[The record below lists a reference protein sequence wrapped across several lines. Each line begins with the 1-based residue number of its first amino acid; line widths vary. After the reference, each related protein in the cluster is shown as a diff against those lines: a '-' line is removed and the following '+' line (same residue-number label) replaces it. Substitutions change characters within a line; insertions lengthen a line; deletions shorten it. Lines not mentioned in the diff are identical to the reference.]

1 MKRLLT
7 LLLMLVSLASATWA
21 DLTVGDVKVTATGN
35 VSPSG
40 LKSGTIYYDASTN
53 TLTLNNATLAYEPSA
68 NSNEGVITTSKGT
81 TLTITVKGTNSVTSS
96 KTYAALKFYTS
107 TITFNGD
114 GSLDLAGRSDDLY
127 GLNESTII
135 IKGSVRLTAMK
146 NGIGTNN
153 YCKKLT
159 VAENAVVK
167 AKQISYVRELEL
179 LNGQEIVEPAGATF
193 ENNAVRVNGSLAKNV
208 VIMKLE
214 TYPIK
219 VLGKSISNLNASNF
233 TVDGLTSGTV
243 KYDAASNTL
252 TLSGVTM
259 TSTADDVYGLW
270 TGSAVGSLTV
280 KLVGTN
286 TINTKNMAIGVN
298 SNLTFTGT
306 GNLTATSTGSYGIS
320 CMGSS
325 KKVTIE
331 NSSYCVIN
339 SKNYAVYGNQS
350 ELVLKKAKSDDYGY
364 RFTNTSGG
372 AAIYNLTA
380 LTLDNTDFFYQESLD
395 ISGTPGCYFDAA
407 AYTVKQNGGALASKV
422 AFKSIKE
429 ALPIYVCG
437 KQLNVVSSYDII
449 EAGSPSITG
458 GGGNAVCYD
467 PSTKTLTLNNATI
480 DNTGAPGDPAY
491 CLKFDDFQGTVQLVG
506 DNKVVSIRHC
516 AIQTVND
523 KSEVTFKGSGS
534 LTAKGPNYGLM
545 PWAGKIILSDN
556 VKVTAEGSSYGI
568 GSNNAGKYNETVVI
582 SGNAQVKANTIGG
595 LHALTLEGG
604 QQIVAPAGAVFKLI
618 SGDTNHGVC
627 ESESSN
633 TLAKNVV
640 IQKVETYPIEVCDM
654 AVNSYNAADIL
665 GDGTF
670 KYDNSTKTL
679 TINGATIDNTSLTN
693 VVLNENV
700 EDLKINIVGTNNLK
714 VNSQLFELKA
724 KTTFTGTGTVNGEV
738 TDWQSIGIF
747 LNKNANYQVIADG
760 PTFNIKGAR
769 GVTGFQAPTFVM
781 NSGKFVFEPSGTNEN
796 IFNAI
801 SNSAFTLGDGMA
813 IVEPEGGYYDSS
825 LRSITVD
832 GTERYRG
839 KVVIQKAQSYGL
851 MVSGIPVTSLN
862 CADILGDGKAV
873 YDAEANVL
881 TLDGATL
888 TGIENRVA
896 DLKVI
901 VKGETTVENNADNAV
916 LIDSY
921 SNITFEGDGTLTLR
935 STNKTSLGMRLA
947 ATFSGAGS
955 VLTMLIQG
963 PKVNITAGQGLYGT
977 GFDPILDIYYPSTL
991 SYAPVEGGNANPISG
1006 FLGFNLSKLTM
1017 VSPAGAYYNTSNRYV
1032 QLNDARYTGAL
1043 LIDIEAYDLWIAGT
1057 RVTEVN
1063 KDDILGNGVFS
1074 YVSWYKTLKIS
1085 GDYDHTTETR
1095 LVDSKIEDLII
1106 NVERPSRLT
1115 TTFDPTIIHLSA
1127 NTEIRGGRLILECT
1141 SEDQDCIGIYQDGGD
1156 KLTISNADIEVGDG
1170 FSYAITGEPGIAL
1183 EVISSDISAKA
1194 HAEGCFKDFE
1204 SMTLTDCYIES
1215 HRGATYTDGA
1225 LVDADGHI
1233 IGSDAMPETV
1243 VIKRGTDAVNGL
1255 AAGTAATDV
1264 FDVAGRKLDTVGRGI
1279 NIVRSADGRVR
1290 KVLKK

>member
-21 DLTVGDVKVTATGN
+21 GLTVGDVTVTATGN

-68 NSNEGVITTSKGT
+68 NSNDGVITTSKGT

-96 KTYAALKFYTS
+96 KAYAGLWFNNS

-114 GSLDLAGRSDDLY
+114 GSLDVAGRSDDLY

-135 IKGSVRLTAMK
+135 IKGSVRLTAMNK
-146 NGIGTNN
+146 GIGTNN

-167 AKQISYVRELEL
+167 AKHISYVRELEL

-193 ENNAVRVNGSLAKNV
+193 ENNAVRVNGSLAQNV
-208 VIMKLE
+208 VIQKVE
-214 TYPIK
+214 TY
-219 VLGKSISNLNASNF
+219 
-233 TVDGLTSGTV
+233 
-243 KYDAASNTL
+243 
-252 TLSGVTM
+252 
-259 TSTADDVYGLW
+259 
-270 TGSAVGSLTV
+270 
-280 KLVGTN
+280 
-286 TINTKNMAIGVN
+286 
-298 SNLTFTGT
+298 
-306 GNLTATSTGSYGIS
+306 
-320 CMGSS
+320 
-325 KKVTIE
+325 
-331 NSSYCVIN
+331 
-339 SKNYAVYGNQS
+339 
-350 ELVLKKAKSDDYGY
+350 
-364 RFTNTSGG
+364 
-372 AAIYNLTA
+372 
-380 LTLDNTDFFYQESLD
+380 
-395 ISGTPGCYFDAA
+395 
-407 AYTVKQNGGALASKV
+407 
-422 AFKSIKE
+422 
-429 ALPIYVCG
+429 PIYVCG
-437 KQLNVVSSYDII
+437 KQVNSKNCADIL
-449 EAGSPSITG
+449 GDGKVTY
-458 GGGNAVCYD
+458 NN
-467 PSTKTLTLNNATI
+467 STKTLTLNNATI
-480 DNTGAPGDPAY
+480 DNSGASGEPAY

-556 VKVTAEGSSYGI
+556 VKVTAEGVTYGI
-568 GSNNAGKYNETVVI
+568 GSNNSGKFNETVVV
-582 SGNAQVKANTIGG
+582 SGNAQVKASTIGAI
-595 LHALTLEGG
+595 HALILEDG
-604 QQIVAPAGAVFKLI
+604 QQIVAPAGAVFKLF
-618 SGDTNHGVC
+618 SEDTNHGVC

-640 IQKVETYPIEVCDM
+640 IMKAETYPIEVCDM

-679 TINGATIDNTSLTN
+679 TINGATIDDTSLTN
-693 VVLNENV
+693 VVLNKNV

-769 GVTGFQAPTFVM
+769 GVTGFAAPTFVM

-801 SNSAFTLGDGMA
+801 GNSAFTLGDGMA

-839 KVVIQKAQSYGL
+839 KVVIQKVESYGL
-851 MVSGIPVTSLN
+851 EVSGIPVTSLN
-862 CADILGDGKAV
+862 CADILGDGKV
-873 YDAEANVL
+873 IYDNS
-881 TLDGATL
+881 T
-888 TGIENRVA
+888 
-896 DLKVI
+896 K
-901 VKGETTVENNADNAV
+901 
-916 LIDSY
+916 
-921 SNITFEGDGTLTLR
+921 TLTLNGATIINAE
-935 STNKTSLGMRLA
+935 SSESSVIQNAGVNPLTISVQGEASVVAEQDGKAAIISSHPVTIQGSGKLTLKSKSDCGLYVPHTS
-947 ATFSGAGS
+947 ATIKDIELEASGAWGIAGYGGS
-955 VLTMLIQG
+955 EETLTIENAIVRAEG
-963 PKVNITAGQGLYGT
+963 PNGAICDFKTITLGEGLSILTPADGKVSGGAVVDASGAVAKEVVIGVDT
-977 GFDPILDIYYPSTL
+977 ST
-991 SYAPVEGGNANPISG
+991 
-1006 FLGFNLSKLTM
+1006 K
-1017 VSPAGAYYNTSNRYV
+1017 
-1032 QLNDARYTGAL
+1032 
-1043 LIDIEAYDLWIAGT
+1043 YDLFVNGAQ
-1057 RVTEVN
+1057 VTSVN
-1063 KDDILGNGVFS
+1063 AADILGNGVFK
-1074 YVSWYKTLKIS
+1074 YDDATKTLTIK
-1085 GDYDHTTETR
+1085 GNYDNTAESR
-1095 LVDSKIEDLII
+1095 LVDSSIDGLIV
-1106 NVERPSRLT
+1106 NVEGASKLST
-1115 TTFDPTIIHLSA
+1115 TRDVTLLRFTA
-1127 NTEIRGGRLILECT
+1127 NTEIRGGKLILECT

-1156 KLTISNADIEVGDG
+1156 KLTISNADIEIGDG

-1183 EVISSDISAKA
+1183 EVISSDIVAKA

-1225 LVDADGHI
+1225 LVDTDGHI
-1233 IGSDAMPETV
+1233 IGSDAQPETV
-1243 VIKRGTDAVNGL
+1243 VIKRGTDAVNGI

-1264 FDVAGRKLDTVGRGI
+1264 FDVAGRKLDAVGRGI

>member
-7 LLLMLVSLASATWA
+7 LLVMLVSLASATWA
-21 DLTVGDVKVTATGN
+21 GLTVGDVTVTATGN

-68 NSNEGVITTSKGT
+68 NSNDGVITTSKGT

-96 KTYAALKFYTS
+96 KAYAGLWFNNS

-114 GSLDLAGRSDDLY
+114 GSLDVAGRSDDLY

-135 IKGSVRLTAMK
+135 IKGSVRLTAMNK
-146 NGIGTNN
+146 GIGTNN

-167 AKQISYVRELEL
+167 AKHISYVRELEL
-179 LNGQEIVEPAGATF
+179 LNGQTIVEPAGATF
-193 ENNAVRVNGSLAKNV
+193 ENNAVRVNGSLAQNV
-208 VIMKLE
+208 VIQKLE
-214 TYPIK
+214 TY
-219 VLGKSISNLNASNF
+219 
-233 TVDGLTSGTV
+233 
-243 KYDAASNTL
+243 
-252 TLSGVTM
+252 
-259 TSTADDVYGLW
+259 
-270 TGSAVGSLTV
+270 
-280 KLVGTN
+280 
-286 TINTKNMAIGVN
+286 
-298 SNLTFTGT
+298 
-306 GNLTATSTGSYGIS
+306 
-320 CMGSS
+320 
-325 KKVTIE
+325 
-331 NSSYCVIN
+331 
-339 SKNYAVYGNQS
+339 
-350 ELVLKKAKSDDYGY
+350 
-364 RFTNTSGG
+364 
-372 AAIYNLTA
+372 
-380 LTLDNTDFFYQESLD
+380 
-395 ISGTPGCYFDAA
+395 
-407 AYTVKQNGGALASKV
+407 
-422 AFKSIKE
+422 
-429 ALPIYVCG
+429 PIYVCG
-437 KQLNVVSSYDII
+437 KQVNSYNCADIL
-449 EAGSPSITG
+449 GDGKVTY
-458 GGGNAVCYD
+458 NN
-467 PSTKTLTLNNATI
+467 STKTLTLNNATI
-480 DNTGAPGDPAY
+480 DNSGASGEPAY

-556 VKVTAEGSSYGI
+556 VKVTAEGVTYGI
-568 GSNNAGKYNETVVI
+568 GSNNSGKFKETVVV
-582 SGNAQVKANTIGG
+582 SGNAQVKASTIGA
-595 LHALTLEGG
+595 LHALILEDG
-604 QQIVAPAGAVFKLI
+604 QQIVAPAGAVFKLF
-618 SGDTNHGVC
+618 SEDTNHGVC

-640 IQKVETYPIEVCDM
+640 IMKAETYPIEVCDM

-679 TINGATIDNTSLTN
+679 TINGATIDDTSLTN
-693 VVLNENV
+693 VVLNKNV

-769 GVTGFQAPTFVM
+769 GVTGFAAPTFVM

-801 SNSAFTLGDGMA
+801 GNSAFTLGDGMA

-1204 SMTLTDCYIES
+1204 SMTLTGCYIES

-1264 FDVAGRKLDTVGRGI
+1264 FDVVGRKLDTVGRGI

>member
-40 LKSGTIYYDASTN
+40 LKSGSIYFDSSTN

-114 GSLDLAGRSDDLY
+114 GSLDLAGRFDELY

-179 LNGQEIVEPAGATF
+179 LNGQTIVEPAGATF

-214 TYPIK
+214 TYPI
-219 VLGKSISNLNASNF
+219 
-233 TVDGLTSGTV
+233 
-243 KYDAASNTL
+243 
-252 TLSGVTM
+252 
-259 TSTADDVYGLW
+259 
-270 TGSAVGSLTV
+270 
-280 KLVGTN
+280 
-286 TINTKNMAIGVN
+286 
-298 SNLTFTGT
+298 
-306 GNLTATSTGSYGIS
+306 
-320 CMGSS
+320 
-325 KKVTIE
+325 
-331 NSSYCVIN
+331 
-339 SKNYAVYGNQS
+339 
-350 ELVLKKAKSDDYGY
+350 
-364 RFTNTSGG
+364 
-372 AAIYNLTA
+372 
-380 LTLDNTDFFYQESLD
+380 
-395 ISGTPGCYFDAA
+395 
-407 AYTVKQNGGALASKV
+407 
-422 AFKSIKE
+422 
-429 ALPIYVCG
+429 YVCG
-437 KQLNVVSSYDII
+437 KQVNSYNCADIL
-449 EAGSPSITG
+449 GDGKVTY
-458 GGGNAVCYD
+458 NN
-467 PSTKTLTLNNATI
+467 STKTLTLNNATI
-480 DNTGAPGDPAY
+480 DNSGASGEPAY

-556 VKVTAEGSSYGI
+556 VKVTAEGVTYGI
-568 GSNNAGKYNETVVI
+568 GSNNSGKFKETVVV
-582 SGNAQVKANTIGG
+582 SGNAQVKASTIGA
-595 LHALTLEGG
+595 LHALILEDG

-679 TINGATIDNTSLTN
+679 TINGATIDDTSLTN
-693 VVLNENV
+693 VVLNKNV

-769 GVTGFQAPTFVM
+769 GVTGFTAPTFVM

-839 KVVIQKAQSYGL
+839 KVVIQKVDSYPIYICDNQ
-851 MVSGIPVTSLN
+851 VNSYN
-862 CADILGDGKAV
+862 AADILGDGVFKYDNSTKTLTINGDYSSDLSYPIIYNEGVDGLTINVAKESTLAISTYYWIISSSKSLTITGKKLTLKGGAPTAGAILTENAFLTIKDTSIEAV
-873 YDAEANVL
+873 ENITYGINASGNTRVTIDNSDVVVTTHTGGCMRGWSDIVL
-881 TLDGATL
+881 TNCYIAQPDPYKILNGDVCNENGDILGTTSTPETL
-888 TGIENRVA
+888 VIKAGEAPVA
-896 DLKVI
+896 DKY
-901 VKGETTVENNADNAV
+901 K
-916 LIDSY
+916 
-921 SNITFEGDGTLTLR
+921 
-935 STNKTSLGMRLA
+935 
-947 ATFSGAGS
+947 
-955 VLTMLIQG
+955 
-963 PKVNITAGQGLYGT
+963 
-977 GFDPILDIYYPSTL
+977 
-991 SYAPVEGGNANPISG
+991 
-1006 FLGFNLSKLTM
+1006 
-1017 VSPAGAYYNTSNRYV
+1017 
-1032 QLNDARYTGAL
+1032 
-1043 LIDIEAYDLWIAGT
+1043 LWIAGT
-1057 RVTEVN
+1057 QVTS
-1063 KDDILGNGVFS
+1063 DTAADPLGNGVFK
-1074 YVSWYKTLKIS
+1074 YDDATKTLTIS

-1095 LVDSKIEDLII
+1095 LVDSSIDGLII

-1115 TTFDPTIIHLSA
+1115 TTFDPTIIHLTA

-1156 KLTISNADIEVGDG
+1156 KLTISNADIEIGDG

-1183 EVISSDISAKA
+1183 EIINSDISAMA
-1194 HAEGCFKDFE
+1194 HASGCFKDFE

-1225 LVDADGHI
+1225 LVDAEGHI

>member
-96 KTYAALKFYTS
+96 KTYAALKFFTS

-114 GSLDLAGRSDDLY
+114 GSLDLAGRFDELY

-179 LNGQEIVEPAGATF
+179 LNGQTIVEPAGATF

-214 TYPIK
+214 TYPI
-219 VLGKSISNLNASNF
+219 
-233 TVDGLTSGTV
+233 
-243 KYDAASNTL
+243 
-252 TLSGVTM
+252 
-259 TSTADDVYGLW
+259 
-270 TGSAVGSLTV
+270 
-280 KLVGTN
+280 
-286 TINTKNMAIGVN
+286 
-298 SNLTFTGT
+298 
-306 GNLTATSTGSYGIS
+306 
-320 CMGSS
+320 
-325 KKVTIE
+325 
-331 NSSYCVIN
+331 
-339 SKNYAVYGNQS
+339 
-350 ELVLKKAKSDDYGY
+350 
-364 RFTNTSGG
+364 
-372 AAIYNLTA
+372 
-380 LTLDNTDFFYQESLD
+380 
-395 ISGTPGCYFDAA
+395 
-407 AYTVKQNGGALASKV
+407 
-422 AFKSIKE
+422 
-429 ALPIYVCG
+429 YVCG
-437 KQLNVVSSYDII
+437 KQVNSYNCADIL
-449 EAGSPSITG
+449 GDGKVTY
-458 GGGNAVCYD
+458 NN
-467 PSTKTLTLNNATI
+467 STKTLTLNNATI
-480 DNTGAPGDPAY
+480 DNSGASGEPAY

-556 VKVTAEGSSYGI
+556 VKVTAEGATYGI
-568 GSNNAGKYNETVVI
+568 GSNNSGKFKETVVV
-582 SGNAQVKANTIGG
+582 SGNAQVKASTIGG

-604 QQIVAPAGAVFKLI
+604 QQIVAPAGAVFKLY

-679 TINGATIDNTSLTN
+679 TINGATIDDTSLTN
-693 VVLNENV
+693 VVLNQNV

-769 GVTGFQAPTFVM
+769 GVTGFAAPTFVM

-801 SNSAFTLGDGMA
+801 SNSAFTLGQGMK
-813 IVEPEGGYYDSS
+813 IVEPAGGSYSAS
-825 LRSITVD
+825 LHAITVD
-832 GTERYRG
+832 GTERYKG
-839 KVVIQKAQSYGL
+839 KVVIQKVESYGHTIGNIEID
-851 MVSGIPVTSLN
+851 SYN
-862 CADILGDGKAV
+862 CNDVLGDGTVSYDPATRTLTFNNTKYDYTGTEPLVALVGEVNIKLVGKNTLTSTGSIGLRKKSLSSGKVIIGGDGSLSIKSDWAPV
-873 YDAEANVL
+873 YLCVSMDLTITDNVL
-881 TLDGATL
+881 VEVLGAIKDNNTVNNQKLTVKGNATL
-888 TGIENRVA
+888 KAGTISH
-896 DLKVI
+896 LKELVLEDDHVI
-901 VKGETTVENNADNAV
+901 AE
-916 LIDSY
+916 
-921 SNITFEGDGTLTLR
+921 
-935 STNKTSLGMRLA
+935 
-947 ATFSGAGS
+947 
-955 VLTMLIQG
+955 
-963 PKVNITAGQGLYGT
+963 
-977 GFDPILDIYYPSTL
+977 
-991 SYAPVEGGNANPISG
+991 
-1006 FLGFNLSKLTM
+1006 
-1017 VSPAGAYYNTSNRYV
+1017 PAGAEFKNNGVYV
-1032 QLNDARYTGAL
+1032 GNAL
-1043 LIDIEAYDLWIAGT
+1043 AQNVVITKHVADKYKLWIAGT
-1057 RVTEVN
+1057 QVTS
-1063 KDDILGNGVFS
+1063 DTAADPLGNGVFK
-1074 YVSWYKTLKIS
+1074 YDDATKTLTIS

-1095 LVDSKIEDLII
+1095 LVDSSIDGLII

-1115 TTFDPTIIHLSA
+1115 TTYDPTIIHLTA

-1156 KLTISNADIEVGDG
+1156 KLTISNADIEIGDG

-1183 EVISSDISAKA
+1183 EIINSDISAMA

-1225 LVDADGHI
+1225 LVDAEGHI

-1255 AAGTAATDV
+1255 AAGTSAADV